1 MAARFLPNC
10 SARLAIAW
18 RSPPLTSSTLLKGRL
33 AGQFFTN
40 AANKHQTLKTYGNTI
55 LDIARPRRWSSR
67 EFFMPGRDPGGIFVT
82 ILLGIVGAFLGGF
95 LGTFIGL
102 GKITSFDLGGIFI
115 ATIGSILVLIIYR
128 MVTKNRT

>member
-1 MAARFLPNC
+1 MGILSWILLGLVAGA
-10 SARLAIAW
+10 LAKFI
-18 RSPPLTSSTLLKGRL
+18 
-33 AGQFFTN
+33 
-40 AANKHQTLKTYGNTI
+40 
-55 LDIARPRRWSSR
+55 
-67 EFFMPGRDPGGIFVT
+67 MPGRDPGGFFVT

-128 MVTKNRT
+128 MVMKNRT